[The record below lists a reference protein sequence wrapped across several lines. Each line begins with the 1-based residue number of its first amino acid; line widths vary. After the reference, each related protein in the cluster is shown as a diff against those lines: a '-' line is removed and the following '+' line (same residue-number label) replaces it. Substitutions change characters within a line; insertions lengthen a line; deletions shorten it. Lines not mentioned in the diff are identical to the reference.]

1 MDQKSPNQ
9 LDPKLKAIYENVM
22 GGTAT
27 PNPTIQNPTP
37 PIIQSPVVS
46 TSTVPIPPIQPVQP
60 LQPTISPVNATIP
73 KPPILAAAPVT
84 SPIQPTQ
91 SIPSPIANPY
101 LSMRQTQPQP
111 TASIQTPIPTQK
123 KKMSKTI
130 LLIPL
135 GIIFLV
141 AYAIFW
147 IKFFGIKLPFL
158 P

>member
-22 GGTAT
+22 GGSAI
-27 PNPTIQNPTP
+27 PNPTIQTPTS
-37 PIIQSPVVS
+37 PISQSPVVS
-46 TSTVPIPPIQPVQP
+46 TNTVPIPPVQPVQP
-60 LQPTISPVNATIP
+60 IQSPISPINPTIP
-73 KPPILAAAPVT
+73 KPPIVAAAPVT
-84 SPIQPTQ
+84 PVQPTQ
-91 SIPSPIANPY
+91 SIPSP
-101 LSMRQTQPQP
+101 RQTQPQP
-111 TASIQTPIPTQK
+111 TASIQTSVPTQK

-158 P
+158 PF